1 MHSRR
6 AILYIPGDD
15 RHKIEKG
22 AGLEVDS
29 LCLDMEDGVAANR
42 KLAART
48 TIREALQELD
58 FGGSERLVRINPVNS
73 GLEREDL
80 EAALSAR
87 PDGIVLPKVEEPGE
101 VLWASQQIGD
111 AEQRSGWPEGK
122 ITLIAIVETALGILN
137 LKEIAR
143 ASPRLEA
150 IVFGAEDFAGDVGL
164 IRTPENWEVF
174 YARSAVVTTA
184 AAFNLQ
190 AIDLVYVDFKDTE
203 GLVREAKQGAQLGFS
218 GKQIIHP
225 AQIGPVQRAFTPEDQ
240 AIAEALRLME
250 AFEEHQKAGKGAFA
264 LDGKMV
270 DAPMMKAARRV
281 LERARAAGKI

>member
-6 AILYIPGDD
+6 AVLYIPGDD
-15 RHKIEKG
+15 RRKIEKG

-42 KLAART
+42 KLEART
-48 TIREALQELD
+48 TVVEALQQLD
-58 FGGSERLVRINPVNS
+58 FGSSERLVRVNPVGS

-80 EAALSAR
+80 QAALAAR
-87 PDGIVLPKVEEPGE
+87 PDGLVLPKVEEPGE
-101 VLWASQQIGD
+101 ILWAGQQITD
-111 AEQRSGWPEGK
+111 AEQLNHWPEGQ
-122 ITLIAIVETALGILN
+122 IALIAIVESARGILN
-137 LKEIAR
+137 LKEIAG
-143 ASPRLEA
+143 ADPRLQA
-150 IVFGAEDFAGDVGL
+150 LVFGAEDFAGDVGMT
-164 IRTPENWEVF
+164 RTRDNWEVF
-174 YARSAVVTTA
+174 YARSALVTTA

-190 AIDLVYVDFKDTE
+190 AIDMVYVDFKDTE
-203 GLVREAKQGAQLGFS
+203 GLRREAESGAQLGFS
-218 GKQIIHP
+218 GKQVIHP
-225 AQIGPVQRAFTPEDQ
+225 DQIEPVQSAFTPDDRT
-240 AIAEALRLME
+240 IAEAVRLMA